1 MYKYAEIIVN
11 NESIQ
16 VDRLFTYKIPESLID
31 KVNIGYRVKVPFGK
45 GNSVVDGF
53 ILSLLDKY
61 DGDNI
66 RIKPIAAAC
75 EEYPLLSEADIELI
89 HFMKNKYLATYIDC
103 IRTIIPT
110 GITKGLKIKTTEV
123 ITIGKDL
130 IKPYDKEPYKSIY
143 VKVSENNGVYN
154 RSELNK
160 EFGLS
165 VSSINT
171 MIKHEFLC
179 KEEVPVDRYDRRN
192 FKRYEE
198 KKLNEEQQYAVNK
211 IIDGENSSYMLHGVT
226 GSGKTEIYMHL
237 VSRMLKEERQ
247 TIILVPEISLT
258 PQMVERFKGRFG
270 RDIAVFHSKLSE
282 GERFDEWLRVKNG
295 KVKIAI
301 GARSAI
307 FLPFNNLGLIVIDEE
322 HEGSYKSDSNPK
334 YDAREIAEFKRNISN
349 CKIVLGSA
357 TPSIETYYR
366 CGQREIELIE
376 IINRADNSLMPKAEI
391 IDMRDELVNNNKS
404 IFSRRLY
411 NGIRESL
418 SKKEQIILFLNRRGF
433 STFVSCRK
441 CGFVF
446 KCINCDISMTY
457 HIDGNYLSCHYCG
470 NKEKAKSNCPKC
482 GSNYVKYF
490 GVGTEKVET
499 EIKRLFPEANVL
511 RMDFDTTRKKNSYE
525 EIYRSFKEGSANIL
539 IGTQMVAKGLDF
551 PNVTLVGVLAA
562 DLSLNLP
569 DFKSSERTFQ
579 LLTQVSGRAGRGKK
593 PGNVIIQTY
602 SPEHFSIT
610 HALNSDYKGFYDKEI
625 CIRKD
630 MYYPPFSKLLLLNFS
645 SKNESLLIKSVQ
657 EIGIKLKAF
666 IKNSDTID
674 ILGPCPCSISKIK
687 EMYRWQII
695 LKGEF
700 ELEFAHEVRNI
711 IYDMSKEIY
720 NEVKVSIDIN
730 PNSLL

>member
-11 NESIQ
+11 NEAVQ
-16 VDRLFTYKIPESLID
+16 VDRLFTYKIPENLINNV
-31 KVNIGYRVKVPFGK
+31 KIGHRVKVPFGK
-45 GNSVVDGF
+45 GNSMVDGF
-53 ILSLLDKY
+53 ILSLQDKY
-61 DGDNI
+61 EGDNVL
-66 RIKPIAAAC
+66 IKNITASC
-75 EEYPLLSEADIELI
+75 EDYPLLSPADIELI

-110 GITKGLKIKTTEV
+110 GVTKGVKIKTTEV
-123 ITIGKDL
+123 ILVGNSL
-130 IKPYDKEPYKSIY
+130 IKPYDKEPYTSIY
-143 VKVSENNGVYN
+143 SKISEHNGIYN

-160 EFGLS
+160 MFGIS

-171 MIKHEFLC
+171 MIKHNFLY
-179 KEEVPVDRYDRRN
+179 KEEVAVDRYDRRN
-192 FKRYEE
+192 FEGYDE
-198 KKLNEEQQYAVNK
+198 KMLNEEQQQAVDEIMRGN
-211 IIDGENSSYMLHGVT
+211 NNRYLLHGVT

-237 VSRMLKEERQ
+237 VKRMLQEEKE

-270 RDIAVFHSKLSE
+270 RNIAVFHSKLSE

-307 FLPFNNLGLIVIDEE
+307 FLPFSNLGLIVIDEE
-322 HEGSYKSDSNPK
+322 HENSYKSDSNPK
-334 YDAREIAEFKRNISN
+334 YDAREIAEFKRNLFN

-357 TPSIETYYR
+357 TPSVESYYR
-366 CGQREIELIE
+366 CESEEIKLIE
-376 IINRADNSLMPKAEI
+376 VKQRADNSSMPTVEI
-391 IDMRDELVNNNKS
+391 IDMRDELSNNNKS
-404 IFSRRLY
+404 ILSRKLY
-411 NGIRESL
+411 NNIREAL
-418 SKKEQIILFLNRRGF
+418 LKKEQVILFLNRRGF

-470 NKEKAKSNCPKC
+470 SRERAKSNCPKC

-499 EIKRLFPEANVL
+499 EIRRLFPEAKVL

-525 EIYRSFKEGSANIL
+525 DIYSSFKEGSANIL

-569 DFKSSERTFQ
+569 DYKSSEKTFQ

-593 PGNVIIQTY
+593 AGNVIIQTY

-610 HALNSDYKGFYDKEI
+610 HSLKNDYTGFYEKEI
-625 CIRKD
+625 SIRKD
-630 MYYPPFSKLLLLNFS
+630 MNYPPFSKILLLNFS
-645 SKNESLLIKSVQ
+645 SKNEGLLIKRVQ
-657 EIGIKLKAF
+657 EIGIKLKSF
-666 IKNSDTID
+666 IKNSDKID
-674 ILGPCPCSISKIK
+674 ILGPCPCAIAKIK

-700 ELEFAHEVRNI
+700 EMVFAHGIRHI
-711 IYDMSKEIY
+711 IYEMLKDIY